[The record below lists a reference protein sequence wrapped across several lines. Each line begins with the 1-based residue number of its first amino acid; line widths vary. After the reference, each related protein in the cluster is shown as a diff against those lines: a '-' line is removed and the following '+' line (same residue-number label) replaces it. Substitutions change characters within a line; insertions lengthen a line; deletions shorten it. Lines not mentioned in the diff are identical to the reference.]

1 MHRLTHVIP
10 DLYDHHIIDAGKQ
23 PQFLVLVAF
32 LATFL
37 AARLVAHTIRSGHGI
52 RFVRNVKAGSTHIH
66 HLVPGII
73 LLLVAG
79 YLGVAVDQSRRDIVA
94 ILFGIGA
101 ALTLDEFALWL
112 HLRDVYWERE
122 GRTSVDAVLITA
134 AILGIFVIGGRF
146 FLEVAKE
153 LLTEIPP

>member
-1 MHRLTHVIP
+1 LTHVIP

-23 PQFLVLVAF
+23 PRFLVLVAF

-37 AARLVAHTIRSGHGI
+37 AARLVAHTIRTGRGI
-52 RFVRNVKAGSTHIH
+52 RFVRNVTAGQTHVH

-79 YLGVAVDQSRRDIVA
+79 YLGIAIDRSRLEIVAV
-94 ILFGIGA
+94 LFGVGA

-122 GRTSVDAVLITA
+122 GRRSIDAVLIAA
-134 AILGIFVIGGRF
+134 AIFGIFVIGGRF

-153 LLTEIPP
+153 LLTEVPP